1 MCNRLVL
8 SVRRWEVSPGNII
21 SDDATA
27 AANPTDDGSTA
38 HDGATTA
45 GDAARFSTT
54 NADDVGATADDD
66 GATAEQRTWRFYFT
80 RHPEYGQST
89 DATAAH
95 GATYAD
101 LVQVADVVDASPS
114 ILAPRARD
122 PTRHGIMDWLND

>member
-27 AANPTDDGSTA
+27 VAANPTDDGSTA

-45 GDAARFSTT
+45 DDAAKCPTT

-80 RHPEYGQST
+80 RYPEYGQSA
-89 DATAAH
+89 DVAAAH
-95 GATYAD
+95 GTTYAD
-101 LVQVADVVDASPS
+101 LVQVSHVVDASPS
-114 ILAPRARD
+114 ILAPRTRD
-122 PTRHGIMDWLND
+122 PTINGIMD

>member
-27 AANPTDDGSTA
+27 VAANPTDDGVTA

-45 GDAARFSTT
+45 DDAARCS
-54 NADDVGATADDD
+54 ADDDGATADDD

-89 DATAAH
+89 DAAAAH

-114 ILAPRARD
+114 ILAPRTRD
-122 PTRHGIMDWLND
+122 PTINGIMD